1 MIREW
6 LKRSNDKAK
15 LRSCFR
21 AAELIRTRKVHKN
34 QYEIFPLIH
43 SINYNNPDYTEITFT
58 LPNGIDPKTITKK
71 EYVFKQFFGRQI
83 EIKGDLKKFVLRV
96 YKRGSIGFVKYNFQK
111 YVQFAKNEKG
121 EKFKLPILCGDD
133 VTTGKP
139 ILFDMVT
146 HPHILNGGETGG
158 GKSTWLRAVL
168 TFLIQYL
175 SPEDLHLYL
184 CDLKAVEFILFRNVK
199 HVKAIQTEPEGVI
212 TVLES
217 LNDEL
222 DKRQALMLKH
232 EVTHVDKLPERLPY
246 IVCFI
251 DEFQDLRGNDTAM
264 DKLMR
269 IGAKGRALGVFLV
282 LTTQRPSAAIVKG
295 DIKAN
300 LTVSMAFKVKNK
312 INSNMIL
319 DAGAPNAAKLKGNGH
334 GIVSIGDYYE
344 IQSPLLEEDDARRI
358 LKNYK
363 VFNPKGEDI
372 TELVKVEEIKEP
384 DELDEE
390 GPLG

>member
-1 MIREW
+1 MIKEM

-15 LRSCFR
+15 LKSCFR
-21 AAELIRTRKVHKN
+21 SAELVKYRTVGNKK
-34 QYEIFPLIH
+34 YEIIPIIH
-43 SINYNNPDYTEITFT
+43 NISYRKDFTEFVFT
-58 LPNGIDPKTITKK
+58 LPNGIDPKKVKK
-71 EYVFKQFFGRQI
+71 NDFMFKQYFGRYI
-83 EIKGDLKKFVLRV
+83 EIKGDLKRFVVRV
-96 YKRGSIGFVKYNFQK
+96 YKRGSIDLVKYNFDK
-111 YVQFAKNEKG
+111 YKGYAKE
-121 EKFKLPILCGDD
+121 FKLPIICGDD
-133 VTTGKP
+133 VTTGNP

-168 TFLIQYL
+168 TFLIQFL
-175 SPEDLHLYL
+175 SPDQLHLYL
-184 CDLKAVEFILFRNVK
+184 CDLKAVEFVLFRNVK
-199 HVKAIQTEPEGVI
+199 HVKSIQTEIDGVVN
-212 TVLES
+212 VLEI
-217 LNDEL
+217 LNAEL
-222 DKRQALMLKH
+222 DRRQKIMLEH
-232 EVTHVDKLPERLPY
+232 EVTHIDKLPTKQPY

-251 DEFQDLRGNDTAM
+251 DEFQDLRGNEEAM

-319 DAGAPNAAKLKGNGH
+319 DAGAPNAADLKGNGH
-334 GIVSIGDYYE
+334 GIVSIDDYYE
-344 IQSPLLEEDDARRI
+344 IQSPLLEEDEARRI

-363 VFNPKGEDI
+363 EVRPQGEDI
-372 TELVKVEEIKEP
+372 TDFVIVEEKKAT
-384 DELDEE
+384 DELEEE